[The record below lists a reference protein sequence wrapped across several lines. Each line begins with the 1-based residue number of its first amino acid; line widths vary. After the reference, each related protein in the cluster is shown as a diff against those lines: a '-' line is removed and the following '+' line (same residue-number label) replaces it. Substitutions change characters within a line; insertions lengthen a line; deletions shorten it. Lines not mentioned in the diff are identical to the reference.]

1 MLGRPSQNTWEGGRI
16 PYRLDGIL
24 CLASLKPHQ
33 PLGMTGLDELDLLHF
48 HLHIM
53 EFLVERR
60 QTRIHARMD

>member
-1 MLGRPSQNTWEGGRI
+1 MLRCPSQHTWKRGRV
-16 PYRLDGIL
+16 PDRLDSIL